1 MALDVRYCNPDLS
14 SGSDD
19 GSSEANAFQSVS
31 DAVSYINSNGPG
43 VHMYFKRTS
52 SRDSST
58 INISATFADTTKKT
72 ILEGYETTPGDR
84 GKFQIGSNSSG
95 QIILGAAADNMILRN
110 FDIEFNGAGGV
121 SNCILFSRGMTNVIE
136 NCKIHN
142 LSTSADRTAIRYT
155 QECTI
160 INNEISS
167 AAASFSN
174 DATDVHAV
182 VAGAALRGGSVCYN
196 IIKGAQGIANTSQFL
211 GYFCFGN
218 VIMPNTADSVDLDL
232 GIRMTLAREGT
243 GTNEQR
249 GTVISGNTIFNF
261 QSTGIEIREQ
271 PDDTNAYQNIFT
283 QNLLF
288 AGDSSAKGF
297 LNSDSTDTAIACITG
312 NAMNSDVISS
322 ANRFDGFG
330 DMPTDPTVLYT
341 GNPFVDNDP
350 TLGIDRSTD
359 LYRAGFLKSNFG
371 AVQNEDFEFIS
382 VS

>member
-95 QIILGAAADNMILRN
+95 QIILGTAADNMILRN
-110 FDIEFNGAGGV
+110 FDIEFAGAGGV
-121 SNCILFSRGMTNVIE
+121 SNCVLFSRGMTNVIE
-136 NCKIHN
+136 NCKVHN
-142 LSTSADRTAIRYT
+142 LSTNADRTAIRYT

-167 AAASFSN
+167 AAASFSS
-174 DATDVHAV
+174 DVLFAV

-196 IIKGAQGIANTSQFL
+196 IIKGARALPTLPSFL
-211 GYFCFGN
+211 
-218 VIMPNTADSVDLDL
+218 D
-232 GIRMTLAREGT
+232 
-243 GTNEQR
+243 
-249 GTVISGNTIFNF
+249 IFVL
-261 QSTGIEIREQ
+261 EM
-271 PDDTNAYQNIFT
+271 
-283 QNLLF
+283 LLCQTP
-288 AGDSSAKGF
+288 
-297 LNSDSTDTAIACITG
+297 L
-312 NAMNSDVISS
+312 
-322 ANRFDGFG
+322 
-330 DMPTDPTVLYT
+330 TVL
-341 GNPFVDNDP
+341 
-350 TLGIDRSTD
+350 I
-359 LYRAGFLKSNFG
+359 
-371 AVQNEDFEFIS
+371 
-382 VS
+382 